1 METYVWVVPEVVIPV
16 VIPEVVIPEVIPEVV
31 IPEVVIP
38 EVVIPEVVIPDPED
52 SKTPVAFIEP
62 FDELLAKSCFNY
74 S

>member
-1 METYVWVVPEVVIPV
+1 METYVWVVPEVVIPE
-16 VIPEVVIPEVIPEVV
+16 VIPEVVIPEV